1 MPRGTHAKTPNSR
14 VRPLPG
20 GHSSSRE
27 KDATILHLIIG
38 SLACGKTCR
47 KGPGGDHRLSYAVLV
62 RKQAV
67 VASSSVCIVTIYDVL
82 LLLLLRTYFKNG
94 KRMYALRKPE
104 YPEKNKT
111 KQKLLYLLLKGIIRI
126 FPPNVHITVNIF
138 KNRIFYYVAAT

>member
-20 GHSSSRE
+20 GHSASRE

-82 LLLLLRTYFKNG
+82 LLLLLRTYSG
-94 KRMYALRKPE
+94 KGADCTLRWCE
-104 YPEKNKT
+104 AGGLCEE
-111 KQKLLYLLLKGIIRI
+111 GRW
-126 FPPNVHITVNIF
+126 
-138 KNRIFYYVAAT
+138 AAQDQSPLHLVIPSRATFA